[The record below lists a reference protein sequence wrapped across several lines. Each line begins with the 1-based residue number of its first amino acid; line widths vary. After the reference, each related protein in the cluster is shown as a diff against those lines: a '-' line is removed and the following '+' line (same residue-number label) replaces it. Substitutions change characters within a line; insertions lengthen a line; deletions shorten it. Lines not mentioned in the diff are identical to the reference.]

1 MKKLTRDDLYSLE
14 KYAEIRPEFRK
25 SIMAHKKNR
34 VVHVGPNLTL
44 HFEDQ
49 KTMSY
54 QVQEM
59 LRAEKIFEAEGI
71 EEELAA
77 YNPLIPDGS
86 NWKATM
92 MVEFSDADERRD
104 RLSRLIGLEEKVY
117 VQVAGF
123 DPVTPIANEDLDRTT
138 SEKTSSVH
146 FLRFELTPAMIDAL
160 KNGAAISVGVDHPE
174 YRHRVDAVP
183 DAVRQ
188 SLAGDLEA
196 A

>member
-25 SIMAHKKNR
+25 SIMAHKKSR

-123 DPVTPIANEDLDRTT
+123 DPVTPIANEDLDRAT

-146 FLRFELTPAMIDAL
+146 FLRFELTPAIIDAL